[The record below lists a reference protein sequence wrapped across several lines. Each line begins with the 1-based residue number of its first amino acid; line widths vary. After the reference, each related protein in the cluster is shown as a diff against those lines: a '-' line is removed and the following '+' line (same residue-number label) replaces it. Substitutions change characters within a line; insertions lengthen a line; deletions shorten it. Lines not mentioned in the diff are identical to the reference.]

1 MAYIKLCKYEE
12 MLPEIKE
19 RAKPIL
25 EKSGQLGEIFELLAL
40 DKDLYF
46 ATDMMVQNFLLK
58 ETLLPYS
65 TKERIALLV
74 SLENNCTMC
83 VDVHKNIA
91 KMLGMTEAQVEETLK
106 GIDVL
111 DVDEKEKSLLRL
123 ALKAADKENY
133 KTTQEDI
140 DRVTAAGWSEA
151 EILEAV
157 RIAAYFNYINTL
169 SNIFGLGKEV

>member
-1 MAYIKLCKYEE
+1 MAYITLCKYED
-12 MLPEIKE
+12 MIPEIKE
-19 RAKPIL
+19 KATPIL

-46 ATDMMVQNFLLK
+46 ATDTMVQNFLLK
-58 ETLLPYS
+58 ETRLPYN

-74 SLENNCTMC
+74 SLANNCTMC

-91 KMLGMTEAQVEETLK
+91 KMLGMTEAEIEETLQ
-106 GIDVL
+106 GIDAI
-111 DVDEKEKSLLRL
+111 DTDEKEKALLGL
-123 ALKAADKENY
+123 CLKAASCESY

-140 DRVTAAGWSEA
+140 DRLKEIGWSEM

-157 RIAAYFNYINTL
+157 KIAAYFNYINTL
-169 SNIFGLGKEV
+169 SNVFGLGK